1 MATQDQGRSEA
12 TKVRWDE
19 SRMRSTCA
27 NVCNVA
33 STREEVVLLFG
44 NHQPSEA
51 GQQEIPVQ
59 LTDRVIM
66 SPYAAKRL
74 LILLENVLRDYQSRF
89 GKLPDPRAQQ

>member
-1 MATQDQGRSEA
+1 M
-12 TKVRWDE
+12 
-19 SRMRSTCA
+19 
-27 NVCNVA
+27 
-33 STREEVVLLFG
+33 
-44 NHQPSEA
+44 
-51 GQQEIPVQ
+51 Q